1 MWPAPDPIS
10 IIPVD
15 AKSKCTNPH
24 LKHPAGHSDDIS
36 SPALTSHPP
45 SLRPSKLETNILH
58 PTQPN
63 PSHHFSLPALPIANV
78 APRATSRPS
87 PRLLRH
93 SFHQIKKS
101 IFSLRSFQ
109 LLQPALSRRDHRIDL
124 HTLHCKTRSFLQPQ
138 RPSIL
143 AKSVPS
149 ISFFTNPFV
158 NTIHDHHDT

>member
-1 MWPAPDPIS
+1 MHQSASKTSCRPLRRYL
-10 IIPVD
+10 IPG
-15 AKSKCTNPH
+15 PH
-24 LKHPAGHSDDIS
+24 VA
-36 SPALTSHPP
+36 PP

-58 PTQPN
+58 PTQPS

-101 IFSLRSFQ
+101 IFSLRSLQ

-124 HTLHCKTRSFLQPQ
+124 RTLHCKTRSFLQPQ

-143 AKSVPS
+143 GKPVTS
-149 ISFFTNPFV
+149 ISFFNNPCDSPTHSSTTF
-158 NTIHDHHDT
+158 TIITRTHNSIRLL